1 MSQGPFMRGDD
12 EKDKEETKL
21 EETEKDMRDTE
32 KSGKFNDTGFIRSIS
47 RVLYLI
53 FCIKKLSCVILYSA
67 GMFPTLVAAMAVVAA
82 VCVMG
87 VSYFAWASKKRRVVR
102 DYQRLTVAAE
112 D

>member
-53 FCIKKLSCVILYSA
+53 FCVKKLSFVILYSA

-82 VCVMG
+82 VCVVG
-87 VSYFAWASKKRRVVR
+87 VSYFAWDSRKRRVVR

>member
-1 MSQGPFMRGDD
+1 
-12 EKDKEETKL
+12 
-21 EETEKDMRDTE
+21 
-32 KSGKFNDTGFIRSIS
+32 
-47 RVLYLI
+47 
-53 FCIKKLSCVILYSA
+53 
-67 GMFPTLVAAMAVVAA
+67 MFTTLVAAMAVVAA

>member
-1 MSQGPFMRGDD
+1 M
-12 EKDKEETKL
+12 
-21 EETEKDMRDTE
+21 
-32 KSGKFNDTGFIRSIS
+32 
-47 RVLYLI
+47 LY
-53 FCIKKLSCVILYSA
+53 FA

-87 VSYFAWASKKRRVVR
+87 VSYFAWNSRKQRAVR